1 MSSKFWI
8 ALALERC
15 YNSSHMRKIKVG
27 VIGVGALGS
36 MHARL
41 YSVLKN
47 AELVGIC
54 DIDPKRLNLVAK
66 NLECRTFINY
76 QKLLGLVD
84 AVSIA
89 VPTRLHFNIARQ
101 CLLKDVNILVEKPIT
116 LNLPQADKLLE
127 LARKK
132 GLILQVG
139 HVERFNSAVRTIKR
153 FIKNPRF
160 IECHRL
166 GPFVKRVTDVGV
178 VLDLMIHDIDIVLA
192 LVNSRVR
199 NIEAIGV
206 KILSNFEDIANA
218 RITFES
224 GCVCDLTASRV
235 SPEAVRKI
243 RIFEED
249 AYISLD
255 YANQSALLYKKYNKK
270 IIKKSIVI
278 KKGEPLK
285 AELESFIE
293 CVKDKKRPIVSGKE
307 ARDAL
312 FMAIEILNKIKCV
325 ERY

>member
-8 ALALERC
+8 ALAFERC
-15 YNSSHMRKIKVG
+15 YNPINMRRIKVG
-27 VIGVGALGS
+27 VIGVGVLGS
-36 MHARL
+36 IHARL
-41 YSVLKN
+41 YSRLRD

-54 DIDPKRLNLVAK
+54 DIDPKRLNLVARDLK
-66 NLECRTFINY
+66 CRAFTNYRKFI
-76 QKLLGLVD
+76 GLVD

-89 VPTRLHFNIARQ
+89 VPTSLHYDITRE
-101 CLLKDVNILVEKPIT
+101 CLLKGVNLLVEKPIT
-116 LNLPQADKLLE
+116 LNLSQADKLLE

-139 HVERFNSAVRTIKR
+139 HVERFNSAVRTIKH

-166 GPFVKRVTDVGV
+166 GPFVKRVADVGV

-192 LVNSRVR
+192 LVNSKVR
-199 NIEAIGV
+199 NIEAVGV

-224 GCVCDLTASRV
+224 GCVCNLTASRV
-235 SPEAVRKI
+235 SPETLRKI

-255 YANQSALLYKKYNKK
+255 YANQSALLYKKYNKR
-270 IIKKSIVI
+270 IIKKEVTI
-278 KKGEPLK
+278 KKEEPLK

-293 CVKDKKRPIVSGKE
+293 CVKNKKRPIVSGKE

-312 FMAIEILNKIKCV
+312 FVAIEILNKIKCP